1 MLAALS
7 AEKLELG
14 VDLVRRLF
22 FFSLSLSLPFPA
34 ALATRFNDA
43 AGFFGKP
50 VIVSAGAQPALDTT
64 NGLGSHSR
72 PI

>member
-7 AEKLELG
+7 AKKLELG

-22 FFSLSLSLPFPA
+22 FVFPFPA
-34 ALATRFNDA
+34 ALTTRFNDA

-50 VIVSAGAQPALDTT
+50 IVSAGTQPAVATALAATVA
-64 NGLGSHSR
+64 R
-72 PI
+72 YPIL

>member
-22 FFSLSLSLPFPA
+22 FFPLPA

-50 VIVSAGAQPALDTT
+50 IVSAGTQPAVQ
-64 NGLGSHSR
+64 GL
-72 PI
+72 